1 VPLVLKKKR
10 TSWNAQNNNSNV
22 DNQSPGTNKV
32 VSKLQKNFTEELSSK
47 IALQLTPEHSPVTIV
62 TEDKKSRH
70 VKQPSEDST
79 PIKKDDKKA
88 KIEKEKT
95 PTASNTSNV
104 NWAMTKTGASVLTKS
119 ADKRLSRKLLFQ
131 ELQKAR
137 TAESKKGNPDI
148 EEQVAEIKIALEEET
163 KNRIRLEFLVTEL
176 LQRLDEETKR
186 RIELEAKL
194 KLK

>member
-1 VPLVLKKKR
+1 MLLALKKKR
-10 TSWNAQNNNSNV
+10 TSWNQQNNNTNT
-22 DNQSPGTNKV
+22 DNQSPGTGKV
-32 VSKLQKNFTEELSSK
+32 VAKLQKNFTEELSSK
-47 IALQLTPEHSPVTIV
+47 IALQLSPEHIPATAV

-70 VKQPSEDST
+70 VKQPSEDYSA
-79 PIKKDDKKA
+79 KKDDKKG
-88 KIEKEKT
+88 KMDKT

-104 NWAMTKTGASVLTKS
+104 NWAMAKAGTNVLTKS
-119 ADKRLSRKLLFQ
+119 ADKRLSRKPLFQ

-137 TAESKKGNPDI
+137 TAESKKGNPDT